1 MKRILT
7 FIAIAIASISIVKA
21 DDKPATFAQLPAA
34 AQSFITTNLPDEKI
48 SFVTVDDDFIR
59 PDYTVMFVSGTKVQF
74 SNSGA
79 LEKIE
84 SRDGIPVELVPV
96 QIRDYVKVHHPDAVI
111 TGYEVGRKSY
121 EVELSDRFDLKFN
134 RNFVLVEIDD

>member
-1 MKRILT
+1 MKRIFT
-7 FIAIAIASISIVKA
+7 FIAIAIASISIAKA
-21 DDKPATFAQLPAA
+21 DEKPSTFAQLPAA
-34 AQSFITTNLPDEKI
+34 AQSFITTNFPAEKI

-59 PDYTVMFVSGTKVQF
+59 PDYTVMFVNGTKVQF
-74 SNSGA
+74 SNNGA

-84 SRDGIPVELVPV
+84 SREGIPAELVPV
-96 QIRDYVKVHHPDAVI
+96 QIRDYVKVHHSDAVI

-121 EVELSDRFDLKFN
+121 EVKLSNRLELKFN